1 MTRLPTG
8 EFRGMGSGYVG
19 VRTGNVAS
27 GYVGV
32 RTGNVYDQGYG

>member
-8 EFRGMGSGYVG
+8 EFRAMGS
-19 VRTGNVAS
+19 RC
-27 GYVGV
+27 VGV